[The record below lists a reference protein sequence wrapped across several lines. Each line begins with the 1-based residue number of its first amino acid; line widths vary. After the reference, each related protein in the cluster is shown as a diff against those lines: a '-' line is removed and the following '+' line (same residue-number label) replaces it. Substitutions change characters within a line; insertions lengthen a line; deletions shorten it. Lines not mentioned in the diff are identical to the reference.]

1 MVKAAEDGK
10 DPGEKAKAIES
21 KRVVTAAKYKDAV
34 LKRDAFLEALGNVYR
49 LVAAETHKGLP
60 KWHDA
65 MLKARQERTAQVAPV
80 LTEAVKA
87 LLPLMSEALT
97 LAGHVESAR
106 EGLGAEGAAP
116 ESPTDTAALSQA
128 LSALEGAPSLWGQ
141 FATDP
146 VLSLDAE
153 HYAKAHVAP
162 MDWDAFNKRA
172 DAIEAYRQHFKRDP
186 RDGGGD
192 LTYEEAAAMVDGPL
206 KDRFGTGFSGY

>member
-1 MVKAAEDGK
+1 
-10 DPGEKAKAIES
+10 
-21 KRVVTAAKYKDAV
+21 
-34 LKRDAFLEALGNVYR
+34 
-49 LVAAETHKGLP
+49 
-60 KWHDA
+60 
-65 MLKARQERTAQVAPV
+65 
-80 LTEAVKA
+80 
-87 LLPLMSEALT
+87 MSEALT